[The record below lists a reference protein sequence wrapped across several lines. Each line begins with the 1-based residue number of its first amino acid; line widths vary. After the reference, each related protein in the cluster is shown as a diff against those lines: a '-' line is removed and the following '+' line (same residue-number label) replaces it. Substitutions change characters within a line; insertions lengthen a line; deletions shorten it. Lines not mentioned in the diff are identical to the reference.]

1 MHSDFGND
9 EELPSLLWGLDPI
22 FSAYTKLYIKDIL
35 EIKESKH
42 IPGIFFYNS
51 HPISKVDVFGTV
63 VLTREKDHFYTY
75 GGDILHL
82 IKPETAVT
90 VVLWRSVWIKTIFLT
105 LDFETT
111 GGVFSLIVDDGTGV
125 ISCTCW
131 KNIRPNEGLP
141 TGISAHQ
148 TVSGG
153 LNIAEQLRKLQEH
166 EQKNSKLDIGDVIQV
181 RGQIKVFRGQREV
194 VAQSYSKVDD
204 PVFAVQI
211 ARMLEVPSLYRNFYD
226 KQFQTHQVL
235 ENDSHLSRG
244 QEVSNVS
251 VQAERLSEKISDF
264 LQESNIENFYQRE
277 LEIVDSLTAFASK
290 PLPSS
295 SSAVQEYLEPGT
307 TGRQIRSLFREALL
321 LLQQKGVV
329 FQKATRPDEV
339 YLVTDKD
346 KVLHKVILNTIQ
358 EDCKREKY
366 AEKGCHF
373 LHIFTCARQA
383 YSPYLTSTI
392 VKRVLDKLESG
403 SDIVSTME
411 GYYTAF

>member
-75 GGDILHL
+75 G
-82 IKPETAVT
+82 
-90 VVLWRSVWIKTIFLT
+90 
-105 LDFETT
+105 
-111 GGVFSLIVDDGTGV
+111 VDDGTGV